1 MFSFNFRA
9 SIETGRFA
17 PQHNMSREVLRYLYR
32 PLPYK
37 PLSRS
42 FSTTRRNLD
51 SKNDAPTPPSLTT
64 SPQSAARAKPA
75 PSSTGK
81 LSDDILKARDDGM
94 KGLFSSILS
103 DFKSSSTRP
112 SIPIKVAPSSSSEAG
127 SRFGPVDAFSQEPF
141 HLHVYCHKH
150 NTHITLTRPNRDAII
165 SVSAGNIGFKKAQRG
180 SYDAGFQLMAY
191 VCKMI
196 QERGLLMQG
205 NKDYITSLEI
215 VLRSWG
221 KGREAFLSALKG
233 VEGSRLRPRIIRIS
247 DNTRIKFGG
256 TRGANPRRL
265 G

>member
-1 MFSFNFRA
+1 
-9 SIETGRFA
+9 
-17 PQHNMSREVLRYLYR
+17 
-32 PLPYK
+32 
-37 PLSRS
+37 
-42 FSTTRRNLD
+42 
-51 SKNDAPTPPSLTT
+51 
-64 SPQSAARAKPA
+64 
-75 PSSTGK
+75 
-81 LSDDILKARDDGM
+81 M

-103 DFKSSSTRP
+103 DFKGSSTRP
-112 SIPIKVAPSSSSEAG
+112 SSLPIKVAPSSSSAAG
-127 SRFGPVDAFSQEPF
+127 SRFGPADAFSQEPF